1 MKKEIRMKHSEVAC
15 KNEAHTK
22 LATGVD
28 EELRQG
34 SLRRLRRI
42 EGQVRGLQKMVEEG
56 RYCAD
61 ILTQVASVQEAL
73 GGVGKLLLK
82 NHLNHCV
89 SHAVTSGD
97 MADREAKFNEILE
110 LFGRHWK

>member
-1 MKKEIRMKHSEVAC
+1 MAENPMGHDCATTER
-15 KNEAHTK
+15 
-22 LATGVD
+22 LAQGVD
-28 EELRQG
+28 EELRQ
-34 SLRRLRRI
+34 SALKRLRRI
-42 EGQVRGLQKMVEEG
+42 EGQVRGLHKMVEEG

-82 NHLNHCV
+82 NHLKHCV
-89 SHAVTSGD
+89 THAIVAGD
-97 MADREAKFNEILE
+97 AVDADQNFEELVE

>member
-1 MKKEIRMKHSEVAC
+1 MKVVAGTEKRM
-15 KNEAHTK
+15 AH
-22 LATGVD
+22 GVD

-34 SLRRLRRI
+34 ALKRLNRI
-42 EGQVRGLQKMVEEG
+42 EGQVRGLHKMVEEG

-82 NHLNHCV
+82 NHLKHCV
-89 SHAVTSGD
+89 THAVASGD
-97 MADREAKFNEILE
+97 QAEADEKFAEIVE

>member
-1 MKKEIRMKHSEVAC
+1 MEHDCATTSRMAQ
-15 KNEAHTK
+15 
-22 LATGVD
+22 GVD
-28 EELRQG
+28 EELRQ
-34 SLRRLRRI
+34 SALKRLRRI
-42 EGQVRGLQKMVEEG
+42 EGQVRGLHKMVEDG

-82 NHLNHCV
+82 NHLKHCV
-89 SHAVTSGD
+89 THAVVSGD
-97 MADREAKFNEILE
+97 AVDADLKFEELVE

>member
-1 MKKEIRMKHSEVAC
+1 MEHNCATAGR
-15 KNEAHTK
+15 
-22 LATGVD
+22 LAQGVG
-28 EELRQG
+28 EELRH
-34 SLRRLRRI
+34 SALKRLRRI
-42 EGQVRGLQKMVEEG
+42 EGQVRGLHQMVEDG

-82 NHLNHCV
+82 NHLKHCV
-89 SHAVTSGD
+89 THAVVSGD
-97 MADREAKFNEILE
+97 AVDTDQKFEELVE

>member
-1 MKKEIRMKHSEVAC
+1 MEHDCATTDQM
-15 KNEAHTK
+15 AH
-22 LATGVD
+22 GVD
-28 EELRQG
+28 EELRQ
-34 SLRRLRRI
+34 SALKRLRRI
-42 EGQVRGLQKMVEEG
+42 EGQVRGLHKMVEEG

-82 NHLNHCV
+82 NHLKHCV
-89 SHAVTSGD
+89 THAVVSGD
-97 MADREAKFNEILE
+97 ALDADKKFEELVE